1 MDRTDSGLAE
11 AAAVAQMLLQGPVDA
26 IDQIRGV
33 GRNSRVYR
41 VRRGGECFAVKHYPP
56 RHDDSR
62 DRLKTE
68 FEALVFMERHGI
80 TTVPR
85 PLAIDPGRRYALLSW
100 IDGDAIEVA
109 AESDI
114 DMAACFIAKM
124 HRLVGVA
131 ESELQP
137 LGAEACLSGIEIIAQ
152 LGRRLARLGCV
163 AEAEAALAEL
173 LDRISDFLFSTLL
186 PQVTADY
193 RRLGLSFARPVPTG
207 SRSLCPSDFGFHN
220 ALRGATGITFIDF
233 EYFGWDDPVKL
244 TCDFLLHPGMRL
256 PSMLK
261 QRFVK
266 AVSNIYGA
274 DLTFAPR
281 LQMLYPLFA
290 LRWCL
295 ILLNE
300 FLPER
305 WAYRLH
311 AGETPDWQ
319 KAKVRQLGLAS
330 ELLASVQSNG
340 GSLFNG
346 Q

>member
-56 RHDDSR
+56 RHNDSR

-80 TTVPR
+80 TAVPR

-100 IDGDAIEVA
+100 IDGDAVELA
-109 AESDI
+109 GESDI
-114 DMAACFIAKM
+114 DMAAGFLAKL
-124 HRLVGVA
+124 HRLVRVA

-163 AEAEAALAEL
+163 AAAEAALAEL
-173 LDRISDFLFSTLL
+173 LDRIADFLFSTVL

-193 RRLGLSFARPVPTG
+193 RLLGLSFARPVPIG
-207 SRSLCPSDFGFHN
+207 LQSLCPSDFGFHN
-220 ALRGATGITFIDF
+220 ALRGVAGLTFIDF

-256 PSMLK
+256 PGMLK
-261 QRFVK
+261 HRFVK
-266 AVSNIYGA
+266 ATSQIYGA
-274 DLTFAPR
+274 DPTFAPR

-305 WAYRLH
+305 WADRVH
-311 AGETPDWQ
+311 AGEPPDWQ
-319 KAKVRQLGLAS
+319 RAKERQLRLAG

>member
-1 MDRTDSGLAE
+1 MYRADSELAE
-11 AAAVAQMLLQGPVDA
+11 AAAVAQILLKGPVDA
-26 IDQIRGV
+26 IDQIRG

-41 VRRGGECFAVKHYPP
+41 VCRGGECFAVKHYPP
-56 RHDDSR
+56 PDHDSR

-68 FEALVFMERHGI
+68 FEALLFMERHGI
-80 TTVPR
+80 NAVPR
-85 PLAIDPGRRYALLSW
+85 PLAIDPEHRYALLSW

-114 DMAACFIAKM
+114 DLAAGFLAAL
-124 HRLVGVA
+124 HGLVRVA
-131 ESELQP
+131 DSEGQP
-137 LGAEACLSGIEIIAQ
+137 LGAEACLSGADIVAQ

-163 AEAEAALAEL
+163 AGAEPGLAEL
-173 LDRISDFLFSTLL
+173 LDRIADFLFSTVL
-186 PQVTADY
+186 PKITADY
-193 RRLGLSFARPVPTG
+193 RLLGLSFARPVPTG

-220 ALRGATGITFIDF
+220 ALRGAAGLTFVDF

-256 PSMLK
+256 SSGLK
-261 QRFVK
+261 QRFLQ
-266 AVSNIYGA
+266 ATLRIYGT
-274 DLTFAPR
+274 DPTFAAR
-281 LQMLYPLFA
+281 LRMLYPLFA
-290 LRWCL
+290 VRWCL

-319 KAKVRQLGLAS
+319 KAKERQLALAS
-330 ELLASVQSNG
+330 ELLAWAQSNG
-340 GSLFNG
+340 GSLFYG

>member
-1 MDRTDSGLAE
+1 MDRADSGLAE
-11 AAAVAQMLLQGPVDA
+11 AAAVARILLQGPVDA
-26 IDQIRGV
+26 IDQIRGG

-41 VRRGGECFAVKHYPP
+41 VRRCGECFAVKHYPP
-56 RHDDSR
+56 RDDDSR

-68 FEALVFMERHGI
+68 FEALVFMERNGI
-80 TTVPR
+80 TAVPR

-109 AESDI
+109 GETDI
-114 DMAACFIAKM
+114 DMAAGFLSAL

-131 ESELQP
+131 DSELQP
-137 LGAEACLSGIEIIAQ
+137 LGAEACLSGSEIVAQ
-152 LGRRLARLGCV
+152 LGQRLARLGCV
-163 AEAEAALAEL
+163 AGAEPGLAVL
-173 LDRISDFLFSTLL
+173 LDRIADFLFSTVL
-186 PQVTADY
+186 PQATAEN
-193 RRLGLSFARPVPTG
+193 RLLGLSFARPVPTG

-220 ALRGATGITFIDF
+220 ALRGTAGLTFIDF

-244 TCDFLLHPGMRL
+244 TCDFILHPGMRL
-256 PSMLK
+256 PGMLK

-266 AVSNIYGA
+266 ATSQIYGA
-274 DLTFAPR
+274 DPTFAPR

-305 WAYRLH
+305 WAYRVR
-311 AGETPDWQ
+311 AGAPPDWQ
-319 KAKVRQLGLAS
+319 KAKERQLGLAS
-330 ELLASVQSNG
+330 ALLASVQSNG
-340 GSLFNG
+340 GSLFYG